1 MRENLYSKSRRYG
14 QLAFM
19 SAVTSCLLA
28 LVFVQATRGAAG
40 LPGVAVYALAAGF
53 GLEFV
58 SAAWTGRWR
67 EPGQRSSQHN

>member
-1 MRENLYSKSRRYG
+1 MREKVNSRSRRYG

-28 LVFVQATRGAAG
+28 LVFAQATRGVAG
-40 LPGVAVYALAAGF
+40 IAGVAVYALAAGF

-67 EPGQRSSQHN
+67 EPERHSSLDS